1 MQLHSSNYCGLN
13 VSLFSPPLTGEP
25 EPLDQP
31 TPDREIGSLWRR
43 IVAVFID
50 SIIVGIA
57 GTLIALPF
65 FDTFSRLGGW
75 GRLVGFCLALP
86 YFVLLNSRIGNGQ
99 TLGKRAM
106 HLQVVDAHGQRISVP
121 KSFVRYVVLSAPF
134 FLNGLTLPITRTP
147 QVVIYLLTVVV
158 FGLGAITIYLV
169 LFNRRTRQGVHDLA
183 AGSYVADA
191 DKSGALLVHPIWRGH
206 WAVLSALVV
215 VGLIGGKVLETKLMK
230 LADFPAMLADA
241 RVIENMD
248 HVQSAGVSD
257 LTWTSSGGEKKRIY
271 VVNVFWSGQQNQ
283 EEGFAKQVA
292 SRILENNPHVADR
305 DLLRIVIVRG
315 YDLGL
320 AHAQRSNP
328 FEDSPAGWRVKLQ
341 PVTQ

>member
-1 MQLHSSNYCGLN
+1 M
-13 VSLFSPPLTGEP
+13 SLFSPPLTGEP
-25 EPLDQP
+25 QAPLDQP
-31 TPDREIGSLWRR
+31 IPDREIGSLWRR

-65 FDTFSRLGGW
+65 FDTFSRLGAW
-75 GRLVGFCLALP
+75 GRLVGLCLALP

-106 HLQVVDAHGQRISVP
+106 HLQVVDAQGQPISVP
-121 KSFVRYVVLSAPF
+121 KSCIRYAVLSAPF

-147 QVVIYLLTVVV
+147 QVVMYLLTVVV

-169 LFNRRTRQGVHDLA
+169 LFNRRSRQGVHDLA

-191 DKSGALLVHPIWRGH
+191 DKSGALIVRPIWSGH
-206 WAVLSALVV
+206 WAVLCALVV
-215 VGLIGGKVLETKLMK
+215 IGLVGGKLLETKLMK
-230 LADFPAMLADA
+230 LADFPAMFADA

-248 HVQSAGVSD
+248 DVQSAGVSD
-257 LTWTSSGGEKKRIY
+257 LTWTSWSGGEKKRIY
-271 VVNVFWSGQQNQ
+271 VVSVFWSGQQNQ

-292 SRILENNPHVADR
+292 SRILVNNPHVADR
-305 DLLRIVIVRG
+305 DLLRIVIIRG
-315 YDLGL
+315 YDLGI
-320 AHAQRSNP
+320 AHAQRSDP
-328 FEDSPAGWRVKLQ
+328 FEDSPAGWKAKLQ
-341 PVTQ
+341 RVAQ